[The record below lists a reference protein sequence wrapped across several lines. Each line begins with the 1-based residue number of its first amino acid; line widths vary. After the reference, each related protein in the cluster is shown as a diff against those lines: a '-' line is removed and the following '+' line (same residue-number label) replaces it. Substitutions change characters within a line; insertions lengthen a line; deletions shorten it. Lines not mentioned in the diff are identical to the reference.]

1 MYYSIPCVEFS
12 DEKIYNNVQTLSGER
27 KKGEIQYDEN

>member
-27 KKGEIQYDEN
+27 KKGEI